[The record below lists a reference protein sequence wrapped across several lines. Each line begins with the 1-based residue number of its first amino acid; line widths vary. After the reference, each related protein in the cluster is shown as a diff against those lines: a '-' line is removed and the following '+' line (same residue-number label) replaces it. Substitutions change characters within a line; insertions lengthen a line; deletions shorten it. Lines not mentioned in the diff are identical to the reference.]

1 MRILSV
7 LSVVLIPSLLSG
19 CVASKIV
26 TAPFRAAGT
35 VVETAVDA
43 TTQTQSER
51 EEDLGRKVLAERKRQ
66 RDFCS
71 RKHKTSKSAAIAKM
85 FTNRTIKSLFPGQQ
99 GWRKFAINR
108 LNRSHFRDFL
118 FE

>member
-1 MRILSV
+1 MRLFPILSV
-7 LSVVLIPSLLSG
+7 ALVPVLLSG

-51 EEDLGRKVLAERKRQ
+51 EEDLGRKVLAERKKQ
-66 RDFCS
+66 RDLCLDEAQNKQE
-71 RKHKTSKSAAIAKM
+71 RRNCIEAYE
-85 FTNRTIKSLFPGQQ
+85 
-99 GWRKFAINR
+99 
-108 LNRSHFRDFL
+108 RD
-118 FE
+118 E

>member
-1 MRILSV
+1 MRVFSILAV
-7 LSVVLIPSLLSG
+7 ALIPALMSG

-51 EEDLGRKVLAERKRQ
+51 EEDLGRKVLAERKQQ
-66 RDFCS
+66 RDLCLDEAQNKQE
-71 RKHKTSKSAAIAKM
+71 RRNCKDAYK
-85 FTNRTIKSLFPGQQ
+85 
-99 GWRKFAINR
+99 
-108 LNRSHFRDFL
+108 RDN
-118 FE
+118 

>member
-1 MRILSV
+1 MRALSILI
-7 LSVVLIPSLLSG
+7 LISAPAVLSG

-51 EEDLGRKVLAERKRQ
+51 EQDLGRKVLADRKQQ
-66 RDFCS
+66 RDLCLDEAHNKQE
-71 RKHKTSKSAAIAKM
+71 RRNCKEAYE
-85 FTNRTIKSLFPGQQ
+85 RG
-99 GWRKFAINR
+99 
-108 LNRSHFRDFL
+108 D
-118 FE
+118 

>member
-1 MRILSV
+1 MRALPILILFSV
-7 LSVVLIPSLLSG
+7 PLALSG

-51 EEDLGRKVLAERKRQ
+51 EEDVGRKVLADRKQQ
-66 RDFCS
+66 RDLCLDEAQTKQE
-71 RKHKTSKSAAIAKM
+71 RRNCKDAY
-85 FTNRTIKSLFPGQQ
+85 NR
-99 GWRKFAINR
+99 
-108 LNRSHFRDFL
+108 DD
-118 FE
+118 

>member
-1 MRILSV
+1 MRVYSILSLV
-7 LSVVLIPSLLSG
+7 LVPSLLSG

-51 EEDLGRKVLAERKRQ
+51 EEDLGRQVLAERKKQ
-66 RDFCS
+66 RDLCLDEAQNKQE
-71 RKHKTSKSAAIAKM
+71 RRNCKDAYK
-85 FTNRTIKSLFPGQQ
+85 
-99 GWRKFAINR
+99 
-108 LNRSHFRDFL
+108 RDD
-118 FE
+118 